1 MNELKE
7 KTTARGI
14 TLIALVVTI
23 VVLLI
28 LAGVSLN
35 LVIGNNGIITKAGET
50 KTAQSHAQ
58 VRDAIMLAYGE
69 YQVNMYASSSQQT
82 FLEFL
87 QSKGYTDENGTV
99 NVETLLGKKLNLGNG
114 SNDTDVY
121 KVEEVDDN
129 YELNYYEKDG
139 TKTKLDTIAP
149 VGTGDGKITY
159 TQADIDE
166 TLKYFTF
173 DETTGVLTTNE
184 DMIGGYYSKTYPTKV
199 VIPKEING
207 VKVTSISSS
216 YSSGGFK
223 WYGSFAYS
231 NVKEVVILAEIE
243 AIGGGNINDGA
254 FSNCT
259 ELNRIEL
266 PDTLT
271 KIDNYTFYGC
281 TSLTR
286 ITIPNSVTSI
296 GNYAFAGCTSL
307 TSITIPSSVTSIGNG
322 AFSDCT
328 GLTSITVEEGNTV
341 YDSRNDCNAI
351 IEKSS
356 NKLIAGCK
364 TTIIPNSVTSIGEDA
379 FGGCT
384 SLTSITIPSSVTS
397 IEWGAFNGCT
407 SLQNVYYTGT
417 EEQWNAIT
425 IGYVNDSL
433 TDATKT
439 YNYTA
444 E

>member
-82 FLEFL
+82 FLELL
-87 QSKGYTDENGTV
+87 QDKGYTDENGTV

-121 KVEEVDDN
+121 RVEEVDDN

-149 VGTGDGKITY
+149 VGTGNGKITY

-184 DMIGGYYSKTYPTKV
+184 DMIGSDYQNKTYPKKV
-199 VIPKEING
+199 VIPESING
-207 VKVTSISSS
+207 VKVTSLKSLNYYYTNFGLFSH
-216 YSSGGFK
+216 
-223 WYGSFAYS
+223 S
-231 NVKEVVILAEIE
+231 NVEKVVILAEISE
-243 AIGGGNINDGA
+243 IS
-254 FSNCT
+254 SNM
-259 ELNRIEL
+259 
-266 PDTLT
+266 
-271 KIDNYTFYGC
+271 FYGC
-281 TSLTR
+281 RNLS
-286 ITIPNSVTSI
+286 SI
-296 GNYAFAGCTSL
+296 EL
-307 TSITIPSSVTSIGNG
+307 PSSVTSIGKW
-322 AFSDCT
+322 AFS
-328 GLTSITVEEGNTV
+328 
-341 YDSRNDCNAI
+341 
-351 IEKSS
+351 
-356 NKLIAGCK
+356 
-364 TTIIPNSVTSIGEDA
+364 
-379 FGGCT
+379 
-384 SLTSITIPSSVTS
+384 
-397 IEWGAFNGCT
+397 GCT

-425 IGYVNDSL
+425 IGYSNDSL
-433 TDATKT
+433 TNATKT